1 MVSILGFPNAGKST
15 FMNNI
20 LKKKIS
26 IISSKVQTTR
36 NAIKGILTNERD
48 QLIFIDT
55 PGLTLT
61 KSYLNRKMSKSIYN
75 SIIQSNINLLMYD
88 TSTEIT
94 KIRKNLFLKLIDK
107 KKKNFL
113 VLNKVDKVNKYNLL
127 KISKELNSI
136 YNFDETF
143 YISALK
149 KTGFDDLL
157 LHLRR
162 NIPKGVWLYN
172 NKETT
177 DQKLEFTL
185 SEITREKIFQLM
197 NQEIPYSVTIESK
210 IIKKSNI
217 IKIFQTIFVNKK
229 SQKPILLGK
238 NGNKIKEIG
247 IRARKDIEKKL
258 SKKIYLDILIS
269 VDNKHQKNYENY

>member
-1 MVSILGFPNAGKST
+1 
-15 FMNNI
+15 
-20 LKKKIS
+20 
-26 IISSKVQTTR
+26 
-36 NAIKGILTNERD
+36 
-48 QLIFIDT
+48 
-55 PGLTLT
+55 
-61 KSYLNRKMSKSIYN
+61 MSKSIYN

-113 VLNKVDKVNKYNLL
+113 VLNKVDKVNKHNLL